1 MREIIIAKKLK
12 VYRYQNRVTQMEL
25 ANLLGVTAQA
35 ISKWENEECY
45 PDITLLPILADTI
58 GCRVDEFC
66 VSNDIF

>member
-58 GCRVDEFC
+58 GCRVDEFF